1 MGRRAAE
8 LVGVLVASL
17 ITSVVTGLAISAPGE
32 PVLYVVSAL
41 VPLALLLVYWLWI
54 EPRSAA
60 DRLRARRLSQAVE
73 DAFELSQPQTDT
85 TAPPDVARRAFYDRL
100 DLSDLFEPNHIE
112 ASTILSDAYD
122 TGKALLDR
130 LDGEPDPSAGLIA
143 DIGAWEARTAD
154 EIEIARGS
162 KGAMAF
168 REATGTPSA
177 GRDASERRRRLAIQI
192 QLVEVWVGD
201 ERKRAGE
208 QAKDRYR

>member
-17 ITSVVTGLAISAPGE
+17 ITSFVTGLAISERGDPA
-32 PVLYVVSAL
+32 LYVVSAL
-41 VPLALLLVYWLWI
+41 VPLALLLVYWLWV
-54 EPRSAA
+54 EPRSEAE
-60 DRLRARRLSQAVE
+60 RLRARRLSQAVE
-73 DAFELSQPQTDT
+73 DAFELSHPQTDP

-100 DLSDLFEPNHIE
+100 DISDLFEPNHIE

-122 TGKALLDR
+122 AGKALLDR

-143 DIGAWEARTAD
+143 EIGAWEARTAD

-162 KGAMAF
+162 KGAMTF
-168 REATGTPSA
+168 REPTGAPSA
-177 GRDASERRRRLAIQI
+177 GRDVSERRRRLVFQI
-192 QLVEVWVGD
+192 QLLEVWVGD

-208 QAKDRYR
+208 HAKERYS